1 MNFSRSKAEVSSLLP
16 HRTEVRRSTSR
27 RVRSEG
33 WSSAPRG
40 DESAG
45 ENLIDLGRHKSGY
58 VPPYFL
64 KYGHAMRHA
73 LHRAVLRVAIR
84 LAIFVKRGSRV
95 FVPMSRMK
103 RETKGDGIDP
113 VMFRQ
118 RNVSIPLLSN
128 AFTGHALRQRPQW
141 VQSCTGLRRA
151 VPVGISR
158 SVRTA
163 PRPRRIPY
171 RGDRRRPLSPISPC
185 RRPGHSV

>member
-1 MNFSRSKAEVSSLLP
+1 MEVS
-16 HRTEVRRSTSR
+16 
-27 RVRSEG
+27 G
-33 WSSAPRG
+33 
-40 DESAG
+40 
-45 ENLIDLGRHKSGY
+45 KSGY
-58 VPPYFL
+58 VSPYFL
-64 KYGHAMRHA
+64 KYGHAMRQA

-84 LAIFVKRGSRV
+84 LAIFIKRGSSV

-128 AFTGHALRQRPQW
+128 AFTGHALRPRPQW

-151 VPVGISR
+151 VPVGIFR

-171 RGDRRRPLSPISPC
+171 RGDRRRPLSPISPMPASRAQC
-185 RRPGHSV
+185 FSERLSFRGFRPLPSPSLLRLQKNQTL